1 MKNFKQKQSYVH
13 LEMNHLAEPQNT
25 PHSVSIILKSLGKKK
40 EKRQPYPTEA
50 LGISAC
56 VNPRPHA
63 GSGAGGWF

>member
-1 MKNFKQKQSYVH
+1 
-13 LEMNHLAEPQNT
+13 MNHLAEPQNT